1 MALGRQQ
8 SRNLIRGRFGRFGS
22 LAIFMIISLLT
33 FTLTTS
39 WMPTALGQVP
49 LGLSQ
54 ATPSSNQT
62 SVTSSAPRPVG
73 NLVFSPVKLDGRKIF
88 RVTAVESGR
97 ANGKEVESPLR
108 RRVGIIQKEL
118 YDIIKRGFDPET
130 LEVTVGTLNRQT
142 VILVSDPKQQELTTQ
157 PVVTV
162 TSTDA
167 QLYGLP
173 VSKWAEELAEII
185 RTSLIRA
192 QQERQP
198 GYLLKQGL
206 VSGGIILGMMGISW
220 VLGLLQKRQK
230 AQWKTLEEQQPASLP
245 ESSTEQETATSEDE
259 VSAVERAQTPGVKEQ
274 QIVWQLGINFNNLM
288 RLLLQIGQSVI
299 WLGGILWIM
308 GLFPWTRGLQRWFF
322 QEPVHLLGVVLA
334 TKLALKLADFLI
346 DRSLAIVT
354 ERQSPT
360 ATVSQRQVLR
370 FSTFSG
376 VIKGLV
382 TFVIVGIGVIL
393 ALYALG
399 IPIGPVL
406 GGAGILAF
414 GISLASQN
422 LVKDVI
428 NGTLILL
435 EDQYAVGDFIQVA
448 GVSGKVENMNLRIT
462 QLRNIQGTLI
472 TIPHASVDIV
482 QNQSKDWS
490 RVNFTVEVGYE
501 TDVVQAMQLIKQVAE
516 QMSEDPKWKA
526 QILDPIDALGVTQIA
541 YTGIQCLIRIKT
553 QPGEQWAVEREFCR
567 RLKLAFDEHGI
578 SIGVP
583 QWKFIQKELSS

>member
-1 MALGRQQ
+1 
-8 SRNLIRGRFGRFGS
+8 
-22 LAIFMIISLLT
+22 
-33 FTLTTS
+33 
-39 WMPTALGQVP
+39 MPTALGQVP